1 MATAFPMVAD
11 GARPSRADRC
21 GGEVADDVP
30 FMFVVTM
37 TSNRSQPVREMC
49 LRACESGVSSLT
61 TLADGEDQ
69 RSERQ
74 R

>member
-1 MATAFPMVAD
+1 
-11 GARPSRADRC
+11 
-21 GGEVADDVP
+21 
-30 FMFVVTM
+30 MFVVTM